1 MPYHKWSIL
10 FRVSSSAGDCREED
24 NRLCHFIMVKPSH
37 NLRREHKWLKDTEA
51 YLPDK
56 SVLGILQKHV
66 TAKRS
71 ATLNSGVENDL
82 ARRTGSTLDQVP
94 RNLTS
99 SMPVSSGAVT
109 TAQTAVAGTWDEGSY
124 TNTTIA
130 VATVLDSDGDSDL
143 ELIADRPSANNSNV
157 TSSITAQITQK
168 TEINTNGKSTS
179 DQDLHRL
186 VSLLW
191 QQSEL
196 LQEKCEILES
206 TSLSQD
212 NKRSKIGSFIN
223 PTLNRIKQQISAMDN
238 LLPSLPQARAVPDL
252 QSFPAVSRNAS
263 ASISRR
269 NSPTP
274 HATESVNPI
283 PSEDIDIDI
292 PSSQTQ
298 LTQQHNSS
306 SPKIQPSRRLRHRDP
321 NQNYYIPTLSQMDEN
336 PHLLQESLLSKRR
349 TTSTNNNIHHNDN
362 DSDASAEAESED
374 SHFLTTMEEDQIYD
388 NELHESD
395 KDFVVDG
402 NYLDYDEGPEADAEY
417 HEEDDSNVPFE
428 KERSSNQI
436 IIDSSPGSS
445 PRHLNPPS
453 QPPLQQQTQNTSQE
467 FQPTP
472 QLRLLDDDDVEFLED
487 PISESLPQDHTVAVH
502 SEEFEPLS
510 DTDLE
515 EFDAERED
523 QTQFDEIKELDDDLK
538 IISEAK
544 LDAEDVP
551 LSFAIKKEPKSLDT
565 QLQTELVPVPE
576 VIEDDDFSM
585 ADLEPYMEETEKCTR
600 ENSVQPQ
607 YAWTSEMYHKLRHVF
622 GLDSFR
628 PNQLEAVNA
637 TLQGKDAFVLMPTG
651 GGKSLCYQLPAIV
664 KSGRTSGTT
673 IVVSPL
679 ISLMQDQVEHLL
691 AKDIKASMF
700 SSKGTAEQRRMT
712 FNLFMNGL
720 LELVYISPEM
730 IKASVQC
737 KKAISKLYEHGKL
750 ARIVVDEAHCVSNWG
765 HDFRPDYKELSFFK
779 QEYPDI
785 PMIALTATASEQ
797 VRMDIIHN
805 LQLNNPVFLKQSF
818 NRTNLFY
825 QVLKKEKNS
834 IFQMCDMIRTKFKNQ
849 TGIIYCHSK
858 NSCEQTS
865 ALMQKNGVKCAFYHA
880 GMDPD
885 ERFQVQQDWQADR
898 VQVIC
903 ATVAFGMGIDKPD
916 VRFVFHFT
924 VPRTL
929 EGYYQET
936 GRAGRDGNFSQCIMY
951 YSFRD
956 VRTIQTMIQK
966 DKNLDMINKEK
977 HLDKLQQVMQ
987 YCDNRTDCRRQLVL
1001 SYFNEQF
1008 DPKDCGKNC
1017 DNCKNSSNIVYQTK
1031 DVTEE
1036 SKDIANLIKSI
1047 QDSKVTLIHCQD
1059 VYKGSKYQKIVQLGH
1074 HQSPYHGMGKDWK
1087 KADIERIFFKLVTE
1101 RILNEYSVST
1111 GRGFFS
1117 TYVKLGPRAKDLFKG
1132 KLKVEIRF
1140 VATEET
1146 TGSNRYSDK
1155 NGKEGPAH
1163 NHSARAISGRS
1174 LTDKSNMAVLSTP
1187 NVSRSF
1193 TTNSSDIHPGS
1204 AKDHINRFRY
1214 SEMADAR
1221 SSPVQLTNGVS
1232 YVSSQEQAHITKCFN
1247 LLKDIAIN
1255 VSSKFNF
1262 PNDTMLISDAI
1273 LWKAANKLPA
1283 DQASFANLNGSNDP
1297 ALAKRFKYFSATLK
1311 KCKKE
1316 RHHIIVVSSDKSLP
1330 TTTETGDRSEY
1341 FNGNEGIDDSAVIS
1355 QIKEIMF
1362 ASSSTS
1368 SQNATYSQK
1377 RSKPKASGR
1386 GWKKSWKYSKRK

>member
-1 MPYHKWSIL
+1 
-10 FRVSSSAGDCREED
+10 
-24 NRLCHFIMVKPSH
+24 MVKPSH

-51 YLPDK
+51 YVPDRA
-56 SVLGILQKHV
+56 VLAILQKSV
-66 TAKRS
+66 AVKR
-71 ATLNSGVENDL
+71 A
-82 ARRTGSTLDQVP
+82 STLASGTPSHSEKASVDQI
-94 RNLTS
+94 RGNLAS
-99 SMPVSSGAVT
+99 SIAMPFPPFTGAGTGATTVTPATIAPAPAHAPAPAPVST
-109 TAQTAVAGTWDEGSY
+109 RTWNEGSY

-130 VATVLDSDGDSDL
+130 VSTVLDSDGDSDL
-143 ELIADRPSANNSNV
+143 ELIADRPSAANSNV
-157 TSSITAQITQK
+157 NSSIAPSVPVQR
-168 TEINTNGKSTS
+168 NDTNGIPLPSG
-179 DQDLHRL
+179 QALHHL
-186 VSLLW
+186 VYLLR

-196 LQEKCEILES
+196 LEEKCEILES

-212 NKRSKIGSFIN
+212 NKRSKIVSFIN
-223 PTLNRIKQQISAMDN
+223 PTLHRLKQQLSSVSHLVSSVPQSRSAIHSDVALN
-238 LLPSLPQARAVPDL
+238 VPPVPTL
-252 QSFPAVSRNAS
+252 SKSASVSRH
-263 ASISRR
+263 
-269 NSPTP
+269 NSPAP
-274 HATESVNPI
+274 HAFDNV
-283 PSEDIDIDI
+283 DI

-298 LTQQHNSS
+298 LTQQNNS
-306 SPKIQPSRRLRHRDP
+306 SPKVQPSRRLRHRDP
-321 NQNYYIPTLSQMDEN
+321 NQNYYIPTMSQLDEN
-336 PHLLQESLLSKRR
+336 SHLLQNSVSQQRNDR
-349 TTSTNNNIHHNDN
+349 NTGNNYQYGN
-362 DSDASAEAESED
+362 DSDESAEAESED
-374 SHFLTTMEEDQIYD
+374 SHFLTTMDEDQIYD
-388 NELHESD
+388 NELRESD
-395 KDFVVDG
+395 KEFVVDG
-402 NYLDYDEGPEADAEY
+402 NYLDDPDADAEY
-417 HEEDDSNVPFE
+417 REGDDSRDHSIPAADDSNVPYE
-428 KERSSNQI
+428 KDFSSNQI
-436 IIDSSPGSS
+436 IIDSSPGNS
-445 PRHLNPPS
+445 PRRLHPPS
-453 QPPLQQQTQNTSQE
+453 QPPLQQQTQNVSQG

-472 QLRLLDDDDVEFLED
+472 QLRLLDDDDDVEFLED
-487 PISESLPQDHTVAVH
+487 PISESLPQEHTTAAL

-515 EFDAERED
+515 EFDAEREEH
-523 QTQFDEIKELDDDLK
+523 TQFNEIKELDDDLK
-538 IISEAK
+538 IISESK

-551 LSFAIKKEPKSLDT
+551 LSFSIKKEPKLLDT
-565 QLQTELVPVPE
+565 QLHSQLIPVPE
-576 VIEDDDFSM
+576 VIEDDEISM
-585 ADLEPYMEETEKCTR
+585 ADLEPYMEEKRSSTR

-607 YAWTSEMYHKLRHVF
+607 NAWTSEMYHKLRNVF

-637 TLQGKDAFVLMPTG
+637 TLEGRDAFVLMPTG

-664 KSGRTSGTT
+664 RSGRTFGTT
-673 IVVSPL
+673 IVISPL

-691 AKDIKASMF
+691 AKNIKASMF
-700 SSKGTAEQRRMT
+700 SSKGTAEQRRTT
-712 FNLFMNGL
+712 FNLFINGL

-730 IKASVQC
+730 IKASEQC
-737 KKAISKLYEHGKL
+737 KRAISKLYQDRKL

-779 QEYPDI
+779 REYPDI

-805 LQLNNPVFLKQSF
+805 LQLNSPVFLKQSF

-834 IFQMCDMIRTKFKNQ
+834 IFQMCDMIKSKFKNQ

-865 ALMQKNGVKCAFYHA
+865 SLMQKNGVKCGFYHA

-885 ERFQVQQDWQADR
+885 ERLQVQQDWQANR

-936 GRAGRDGNFSQCIMY
+936 GRAGRDGSLSQCIMY

-1008 DPKDCGKNC
+1008 NPKDCDKKC

-1031 DVTEE
+1031 DVTGE
-1036 SKDIANLIKSI
+1036 SKDIANLVKSI

-1074 HQSPYHGMGKDWK
+1074 HQSPYHGMGNDWK

-1132 KLKVEIRF
+1132 KMKVEIKF
-1140 VATEET
+1140 VSTADGGGLE
-1146 TGSNRYSDK
+1146 G
-1155 NGKEGPAH
+1155 NGKETNTNNYAPRTI
-1163 NHSARAISGRS
+1163 SARSI
-1174 LTDKSNMAVLSTP
+1174 TEKSNHAIISTP
-1187 NVSRSF
+1187 TTSRSF
-1193 TTNSSDIHPGS
+1193 TVNSSDIHPNN

-1214 SEMADAR
+1214 NDISNTN
-1221 SSPVQLTNGVS
+1221 SSPVQLSNRPS
-1232 YVSSQEQAHITKCFN
+1232 YVSTQEQAHITKCFA
-1247 LLKDIAIN
+1247 LLKDIAID

-1262 PNDTMLISDAI
+1262 PVYTMLISDAI
-1273 LWKAANKLPA
+1273 LWKAASELPVQQAAFSKL
-1283 DQASFANLNGSNDP
+1283 DGSNDP
-1297 ALAKRFKYFSATLK
+1297 TLAKRFKYFSATLK
-1311 KCKKE
+1311 RCKKE
-1316 RHHIIVVSSDKSLP
+1316 RQHIIVVSSDKSPP
-1330 TTTETGDRSEY
+1330 TGAETGDRSEF
-1341 FNGNEGIDDSAVIS
+1341 FNGNDGIDDSAVIS
-1355 QIKEIMF
+1355 QIRETMF
-1362 ASSSTS
+1362 ASSSAS
-1368 SQNATYSQK
+1368 SQNALYTQK
-1377 RSKPKASGR
+1377 RSKPKSTGR
-1386 GWKKSWKYSKRK
+1386 GWKKSWKYARRK